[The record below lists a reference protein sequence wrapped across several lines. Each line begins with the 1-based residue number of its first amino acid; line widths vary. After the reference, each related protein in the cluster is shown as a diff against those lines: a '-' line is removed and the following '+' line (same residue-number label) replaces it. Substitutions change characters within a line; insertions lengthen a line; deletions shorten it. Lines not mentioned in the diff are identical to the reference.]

1 MLLEMLKSEILA
13 VKIMYNGKPKQGSR
27 QIGMEGSLMK
37 PIALTGI
44 KPTGNPHIGNYLG
57 MYRPALDLMKNY
69 QGMYFVADYHALT
82 SLHDPQALK
91 ELVYEVAASWL
102 ALGLDPDEAIFFRQ
116 SDIPEILEF
125 TWILS
130 CFTSKGLL
138 NRAHAYKAAV
148 DENLDV
154 KRDPDEGINAGL
166 FYYPVLMAADILL
179 YGSDVVPVGLDQKQ
193 HIEITRDIAEA
204 FNRTYGQVLKVPEGL
219 IQESVMKV
227 PGIDGRKMS
236 KSYDNTIPIFAPEK
250 KLRKRIMRI
259 VTDSKRPEDPKD
271 PDGDNLYTLLSFFAS
286 PERLAKI
293 RQLYL
298 NGGASYGTLKKELA
312 DTLLDHFTEARTKF
326 NTLVAD
332 KPYLDK
338 ILLEGAQK
346 ARQIGKPYLQ
356 AARKAVGID

>member
-1 MLLEMLKSEILA
+1 
-13 VKIMYNGKPKQGSR
+13 
-27 QIGMEGSLMK
+27 MEGPTMK

-44 KPTGNPHIGNYLG
+44 KPTGKPHIGNYLG
-57 MYRPALDLMKNY
+57 MHRPALSLMEDY
-69 QGMYFVADYHALT
+69 LGLYFVADYHALT
-82 SLHDPQALK
+82 TLNDPEKLR
-91 ELVYEVAASWL
+91 EMVYEVAASWL
-102 ALGLDPDEAIFFRQ
+102 ALGLDPEKAVFFRQ
-116 SDIPEILEF
+116 SDIPEIPEF

-148 DENLDV
+148 DENLEIG
-154 KRDPDEGINAGL
+154 RDPDEGINAGL
-166 FYYPVLMAADILL
+166 FYYPVLMAADILM

-204 FNRTYGQVLKVPEGL
+204 FNRTYGEVLKVPEGL

-250 KLRKRIMRI
+250 QLRKQVMRI

-271 PDGDNLYTLLSFFAS
+271 PEACNVFALLKFFAP
-286 PERLAKI
+286 PERLEEI

-298 NGGASYGTLKKELA
+298 HGGAAYGSLKKELA
-312 DTLLDHFTEARTKF
+312 QLILDHFAEAREKF
-326 NTLVAD
+326 DALIQD
-332 KPYLDK
+332 KDHLDK
-338 ILLEGAQK
+338 ILAEGAQK
-346 ARQIGKPYLQ
+346 ARDIGRPYLM
-356 AARKAVGID
+356 AARKAIGID

>member
-1 MLLEMLKSEILA
+1 
-13 VKIMYNGKPKQGSR
+13 
-27 QIGMEGSLMK
+27 MK

-44 KPTGNPHIGNYLG
+44 KPTGRPHIGNYLG
-57 MYRPALDLMKNY
+57 MYRPALDLMEDY
-69 QGMYFVADYHALT
+69 LGMYFVADYHALT
-82 SLHDPQALK
+82 TMHDAQALR

-116 SDIPEILEF
+116 SDIPEIPEF

-148 DENLDV
+148 DENLELA
-154 KRDPDEGINAGL
+154 RDPDEGINAGL

-204 FNRTYGQVLKVPEGL
+204 FNRTYGEVLKVPEGV

-236 KSYDNTIPIFAPEK
+236 KSYENTIPIFAPEK
-250 KLRKRIMRI
+250 SLRKQVMRI

-271 PDGDNLYTLLSFFAS
+271 PEGDTLFALLRFFAS
-286 PERLAKI
+286 PDRLEEI
-293 RQLYL
+293 RALYL
-298 NGGASYGTLKKELA
+298 HGGAAYGTLKKELA
-312 DTLLDHFTEARTKF
+312 GLILDHFAEARQRFTE
-326 NTLVAD
+326 LMAD
-332 KPYLDK
+332 KAYLDQV
-338 ILLEGAQK
+338 LMQGAQK
-346 ARQIGKPYLQ
+346 AREMGRPYLK
-356 AARKAVGID
+356 AARKATGID